1 MGFVSFPSRMSCK
14 GSHSIGRYTVPRDFL
29 WEVGGGRWEV
39 GGGGGVEVQCS
50 AVLKIS
56 LIADVGNG

>member
-1 MGFVSFPSRMSCK
+1 MSCK

-29 WEVGGGRWEV
+29 WEVGGG
-39 GGGGGVEVQCS
+39 GGGVEVQCS

-56 LIADVGNG
+56 LIADVANG

>member
-1 MGFVSFPSRMSCK
+1 MSCK
-14 GSHSIGRYTVPRDFL
+14 GSHSIGRYTVPRDSL
-29 WEVGGGRWEV
+29 WQV
-39 GGGGGVEVQCS
+39 GGGGGGRGVEVQCS

>member
-1 MGFVSFPSRMSCK
+1 MSCK

>member
-1 MGFVSFPSRMSCK
+1 MSCK

-29 WEVGGGRWEV
+29 WEVGGG
-39 GGGGGVEVQCS
+39 GGGGGVEYQCS

>member
-1 MGFVSFPSRMSCK
+1 M
-14 GSHSIGRYTVPRDFL
+14 
-29 WEVGGGRWEV
+29 GGGRWEV
-39 GGGGGVEVQCS
+39 GGGGGGGGVEVQCS

>member
-1 MGFVSFPSRMSCK
+1 MSCK

-29 WEVGGGRWEV
+29 WEVGGGRW
-39 GGGGGVEVQCS
+39 GGGGGEVPGS

-56 LIADVGNG
+56 LFADVGNG